1 MSHARP
7 FLTIATCIAL
17 FAGAT
22 AQAADKVYK
31 WTDAD
36 GVTHYGDAPPPQG
49 EFESSTIDRAA
60 REARGAPGATA
71 AAGAAPGED
80 PLCARM
86 RSQLAL
92 LVGDSPVQQ
101 DTDGDGKADRILS
114 QADREAQAALA
125 RKLLDTDCAAPGA

>member
-7 FLTIATCIAL
+7 LLIIAACVAL
-17 FAGAT
+17 FAGTT

-31 WTDAD
+31 WTDSN
-36 GVTHYGDAPPPQG
+36 GVTHYGDAPPTKG

-60 REARGAPGATA
+60 REARGAAAATA

-92 LVGDSPVQQ
+92 LEGDSPVQQ

-114 QADREAQAALA
+114 QVDRDAQAALA
-125 RKLLDTDCAAPGA
+125 RKLLDTDCAAPRA